1 MLSGTDGQL
10 FFWVPESNQQFKL
23 TNAESHCFRLC
34 RYWNWDRSEL
44 GYFIWLGYDKIQS
57 KYANS
62 YHTKIKTIVD
72 YKASKVTARYR
83 LHIKLKKGQEFV
95 QEFASDSVLQYESP
109 LSKTEASA
117 SPGKE
122 QTALWCALEKV
133 IQKQLR
139 INVSDINS

>member
-1 MLSGTDGQL
+1 MLRATASDCVVTGTETGQNL
-10 FFWVPESNQQFKL
+10 IILSDWVMTRFKASTQTL
-23 TNAESHCFRLC
+23 T
-34 RYWNWDRSEL
+34 
-44 GYFIWLGYDKIQS
+44 
-57 KYANS
+57 

-72 YKASKVTARYR
+72 YNASKVTARYR
-83 LHIKLKKGQEFV
+83 LHIKLKKGQKFV

-139 INVSDINS
+139 TNVSDVNS